1 LWRGASREAAPQQNA
16 GEPGNE
22 DAAEMGKDMSGKK
35 QDNIGKGS
43 KQRTKTVARASART
57 IKKLL
62 KTEKGPAVAGN
73 KSRGIP
79 R

>member
-1 LWRGASREAAPQQNA
+1 
-16 GEPGNE
+16 
-22 DAAEMGKDMSGKK
+22 MGKDMSGKK
-35 QDNIGKGS
+35 QENIGKGS

-62 KTEKGPAVAGN
+62 KAEKGPAVAGN